1 MAQTSNT
8 VMSFIASSSER
19 SLVRQI
25 LTKADPEQRGT
36 FTREVALKAFE
47 DVKLPDEVLHE
58 IWNIADDDNNGWLS
72 ERGLA
77 IAVRLLGWAQKGEK
91 VTEALI
97 HRRKCRRF
105 LKLFLHFSHVSLE
118 AGPLPTIGGIRNSFL
133 QKKNS
138 VLLKPKL
145 LLFKP
150 KHTGVQPLSGGIC
163 GGIRVETDV
172 TEDQLMSA
180 LTPLTPHME
189 KYMSMFQRN
198 GPRNGLVAGKWKNTL
213 MLELY

>member
-8 VMSFIASSSER
+8 VISFIASPSER

-25 LTKADPEQRGT
+25 LGKADPERRGI
-36 FTREVALKAFE
+36 FTREVVLKAFE

-97 HRRKCRRF
+97 HRGKCRRF
-105 LKLFLHFSHVSLE
+105 LQLFLHFSHVSCK
-118 AGPLPTIGGIRNSFL
+118 P
-133 QKKNS
+133 
-138 VLLKPKL
+138 VLCL
-145 LLFKP
+145 
-150 KHTGVQPLSGGIC
+150 
-163 GGIRVETDV
+163 
-172 TEDQLMSA
+172 
-180 LTPLTPHME
+180 
-189 KYMSMFQRN
+189 
-198 GPRNGLVAGKWKNTL
+198 
-213 MLELY
+213 